1 MTIFTLTVGNFG
13 SQTLGYFVPLGMFSW
28 SEKPGLIIFTIFTA
42 AFPCP
47 QFLIPQGSAPGNPV
61 PVFQQWQGSI
71 EVTSSV
77 ISRVN
82 RARVL
87 CSLYHLTL
95 LEETTVN
102 CLCRANM
109 RGLIELQWG

>member
-1 MTIFTLTVGNFG
+1 MITLR
-13 SQTLGYFVPLGMFSW
+13 
-28 SEKPGLIIFTIFTA
+28 FTA

-47 QFLIPQGSAPGNPV
+47 EFPIPYASALGNSV

-71 EVTSSV
+71 RVTSSV

-82 RARVL
+82 RASVL
-87 CSLYHLTL
+87 FSLYHLTL

-102 CLCRANM
+102 CLCRAGV